1 MKNTM
6 TIEEIANGYMELFAT
21 TGMPYYFMMYR
32 SLNKLADETYNVEV
46 TKTEEDAFTL

>member
-6 TIEEIANGYMELFAT
+6 TIEEIANGYMTLFAN

-32 SLNKLADETYNVEV
+32 SLNKLADDTYNVEL
-46 TKTEEDAFTL
+46 TNEKEEGLSL